1 MGALQQ
7 RSNGSQASE
16 LRNRRL
22 AGSESGLQSSSRSGM
37 NRRGTKRLGTNRR
50 GIATSLIIAAIVAF
64 LLVGGGF
71 YLFSIKGTT
80 EVVINPI
87 LSEVRQGEFIN
98 NVLDQG
104 EIQSS
109 ENIEIRCKVRAR
121 NGTVNV
127 IEVAPEGTRV
137 KAGDFLVRLDKTGFE
152 KELEQQKIAVANAQ
166 TAVIQADAA
175 LKAAE
180 ASKMEYLEGIFI
192 QNEKTIQN
200 EINDANAA
208 IQTAEQE
215 NLQALAVLEHSTKLQ
230 SKGFITKQ
238 QLNADQFSVR
248 RSEINLRKAKLSLEL
263 GEKKLEVLRNITRAK
278 ELVRLTSDIEAA
290 VVKFKNSQES
300 FKVEEDKLAEI
311 LQQIENCSITVPEGV
326 EGQIVFAKESGRGGQ
341 QEWVL
346 EEGAAVRENQI
357 LMRLPNP
364 NKMEVKALINE
375 QSITSIRPGMPASI
389 KVDALNNQVL
399 KGVVTKIN
407 QYAESSGWMPSSI
420 RKYACM
426 VRIIDPPVV
435 LKPGMNASVSIQSQ
449 YEQSALLTPVQ
460 TVYGVGDRKF
470 CLVKK
475 PDNQWETREIEIDG
489 DNSREVLVKSGLKVG
504 EQLVMNPGAYKS
516 LMVLPES
523 VAETKIDVPESAK
536 QDAVAATA
544 QGGDAAAGGRGR
556 PGEGRGGAGGGS
568 AGGGGAG
575 GPPGG
580 FDMSAMVQRMMDR
593 YDTNSDGKIDASE
606 QEGLEE
612 RARGMVSQADSN
624 SDGEITKEEIEAST
638 KRMMERMQNGGG
650 GPGGGRGPN

>member
-1 MGALQQ
+1 MGAEQQ
-7 RSNGSQASE
+7 RINGQTTKNQQQ
-16 LRNRRL
+16 RGNV
-22 AGSESGLQSSSRSGM
+22 RS
-37 NRRGTKRLGTNRR
+37 KSDRR
-50 GIATSLIIAAIVAF
+50 GIATSLIITAIVAF

-71 YLFSIKGTT
+71 YLFTIKGKT
-80 EVVINPI
+80 ELVINPI

-166 TAVIQADAA
+166 TAVIQSDAA

-278 ELVRLTSDIEAA
+278 ELVRLTSDIESA
-290 VVKFKNSQES
+290 VVKLKNSQES

-311 LQQIENCSITVPEGV
+311 LQQIDNCTIIVPEGV

-375 QSITSIRPGMPASI
+375 QSITSIRPGMPATI

-435 LKPGMNASVSIQSQ
+435 LKPGMNAAVSIQSQ
-449 YEQSALLTPVQ
+449 YEQAAVLTPVQ

-475 PDNQWETREIEIDG
+475 EDNQWETREIEIVG
-489 DNSREVLVKSGLKVG
+489 DNSREVMVKSGLKVG

-516 LMVLPES
+516 LMELPES
-523 VAETKIDVPESAK
+523 TAETRIELPENVK
-536 QDAVAATA
+536 QDALKSTTA
-544 QGGDAAAGGRGR
+544 SADGDGRSGVGRG
-556 PGEGRGGAGGGS
+556 GEGRGGGRGGN
-568 AGGGGAG
+568 
-575 GPPGG
+575 
-580 FDMSAMVQRMMDR
+580 FDPSAMVQGMMDR
-593 YDTNSDGKIDASE
+593 YDTNSDGKINASE
-606 QEGLEE
+606 QESLEE
-612 RARGMVSQADSN
+612 RARGMVGQADSN
-624 SDGEITKEEIEAST
+624 GDGEITREEIETST
-638 KRMMERMQNGGG
+638 KRLMERMQNGGG
-650 GPGGGRGPN
+650 GGPGSGGPGGGRGPN